1 MLDNFIA
8 SLLTVEGFAFY
19 LFSALTIGLF
29 LVTVLSKNVLY
40 AMTSLA
46 AAMVLISGFFFILGA
61 DFLGVV
67 QLIVYVGA
75 IMALYSF
82 SMMFFDATKDI
93 KEKNTNPALVFL
105 LGGLSALVLV
115 LMFAAPIMNDSLN
128 MANLMV
134 DGKSYLEY
142 IDGNLSRYAQYSLDH
157 DIQASVASIGNAQ
170 SVGVIL
176 FTKYLIPFEVAA
188 VMLLV
193 AMISGIILAGKKMD
207 NSLTEDLNAD
217 DEIITVKDNK

>member
-1 MLDNFIA
+1 MYEI
-8 SLLTVEGFAFY
+8 VAFY

-82 SMMFFDATKDI
+82 AMMFFDATRDI
-93 KEKNTNPALVFL
+93 KEKNTNSALVFL
-105 LGGLSALVLV
+105 LGGLSAFVLV
-115 LMFAAPIMNDSLN
+115 LMFAAPIHSD
-128 MANLMV
+128 A
-134 DGKSYLEY
+134 
-142 IDGNLSRYAQYSLDH
+142 I
-157 DIQASVASIGNAQ
+157 VALYPMTEGVGNAQ
-170 SVGVIL
+170 DVGMVL
-176 FTKYLIPFEVAA
+176 FTKYLVPFEVAA

-193 AMISGIILAGKKMD
+193 AMIAGIILAGKKMD
-207 NSLTEDLNAD
+207 DSLTEDMEAD
-217 DEIITVKDNK
+217 DEIMIVKDEK